1 VKQNPNRFQP
11 LLCSVLFCLSPGGTV
26 RFGDGDLSPGLLQ
39 RVFGTFP
46 SGVTAVCG
54 LVDGEPRGLTA
65 SSFTSVSLKP
75 ALVSVCMDN
84 GSRTWPR
91 LRRLSRIGISILSS
105 GQGGVC
111 RQLASDAGDR
121 FSGVA
126 WTATEDG
133 AVFLDEAA
141 AWLDCA
147 PVQEVAAG
155 DHHIVLFDVQAVAHD
170 PQIAPLVFHA
180 SRLRDLT
187 G

>member
-1 VKQNPNRFQP
+1 
-11 LLCSVLFCLSPGGTV
+11 V
-26 RFGDGDLSPGLLQ
+26 RFGESELSPGLLRQ
-39 RVFGTFP
+39 VFGTFP

-54 LVDGEPRGLTA
+54 LVDGTPRGLTA

-91 LRRLSRIGISILSS
+91 LRRLSRVGISILS
-105 GQGGVC
+105 GEQGAVC
-111 RQLASDAGDR
+111 RQLASDAADR
-121 FSGVA
+121 FAGVA
-126 WTATEDG
+126 WTASADG
-133 AVFLDEAA
+133 AVFLGGAA
-141 AWLDCA
+141 AWLDCT

-170 PQIAPLVFHA
+170 PQTAPLLFHA
-180 SRLRDLT
+180 SRLRALT